1 MSITSVPGPIE
12 RRANHR
18 IAIRWRD
25 GEAKVCQLQFGD
37 DGFFVHFPYH
47 PDSQGVASRC
57 VLPPKQTQTTVNLAA
72 SGYVTSHKVKYSHHV
87 DGNCHFSQDG
97 KVVTTVRNFARPL
110 TSTAGHVFTLHVQG
124 LRTYAGPKAKDDAE
138 VFDLGQAPAPGSL
151 RLVGRWLQHI
161 IPPNVRNPVGLDNPP
176 DLIRIGIACCPPAG
190 SVFDGFVLLV
200 EALEMPELDPNPP
213 FILAFVGGFGPDML
227 DRSKESSF
235 LALQY
240 PQSDLSGMP
249 SMDFVADATV
259 GN

>member
-57 VLPPKQTQTTVNLAA
+57 VLPPQQTQTTVNLAA

-97 KVVTTVRNFARPL
+97 KVVTTVRNLARPL

-124 LRTYAGPKAKDDAE
+124 LGTYPGPKARDDVE
-138 VFDLGQAPAPGSL
+138 VSTWVRHPRLEAFGSL
-151 RLVGRWLQHI
+151 ADGCSTLSRPTSGTLSDWLTH
-161 IPPNVRNPVGLDNPP
+161 
-176 DLIRIGIACCPPAG
+176 LI
-190 SVFDGFVLLV
+190 S
-200 EALEMPELDPNPP
+200 
-213 FILAFVGGFGPDML
+213 
-227 DRSKESSF
+227 
-235 LALQY
+235 
-240 PQSDLSGMP
+240 
-249 SMDFVADATV
+249 
-259 GN
+259 